1 MRRSLGLCIVFAVML
16 AFLGLSACA
25 SKEDTVNTKYK
36 IYHVN
41 TEGTALLEVSYT
53 KEVDD
58 AKEAVAEMVKSLKK
72 SDDAKEGQPSI
83 PKGVE
88 LLDYVLEDEKLSLY
102 FNEKYREM
110 NVVQEVL
117 CRAALVRT
125 LTQIDGVDL
134 VSIYVDGNPLTN
146 KDGEAYGFLQAEDFV
161 QNTGS
166 SINSYQETELT
177 LYFAGKE
184 GDSLVREDVKIRYN
198 SNTSKERL
206 IVEQLMKGTQGDYLQ
221 TIPKGTKLLG
231 VSLKDGVCYLNFD
244 EGLKNSVVGVKPEI
258 VIYSIVNSVTESG
271 AAGSVQIAIN
281 GDSNITYQESVDLG
295 KPLSR
300 NLDIVEEK

>member
-1 MRRSLGLCIVFAVML
+1 MRRRLGFCIVFAAML
-16 AFLGLSACA
+16 TVLGLSACA
-25 SKEDTVNTKYK
+25 SDPDTENAKYK

-41 TEGTALLEVSYT
+41 TEGTALLEVPYT
-53 KEVDD
+53 KEAKD
-58 AKEAVAEMVKSLKK
+58 ADQAVEEMVKSLKK

-88 LLDYVLEDEKLSLY
+88 LLEYVLSDEKLSLY
-102 FNEKYREM
+102 FNENYKEM

-134 VSIYVDGNPLTN
+134 VAIYVDGNPLTN
-146 KDGEAYGFLQAEDFV
+146 KEGEVYGFLQAEDFV

-177 LYFAGKE
+177 LYFAGEK
-184 GDSLVREDVKIRYN
+184 GDSLVRENVKVRYN

-206 IVEQLMKGTQGDYLQ
+206 IVERLLKGPQGGHLQ
-221 TIPKGTKLLG
+221 TIPKETKLLG

-244 EGLKNSVVGVKPEI
+244 EGLKNSVAGVRPEI

-281 GDSNITYQESVDLG
+281 GDSNIMYQESVDLG

>member
-1 MRRSLGLCIVFAVML
+1 MKKRTVFCTIAVVL
-16 AFLGLSACA
+16 LLSFGLSACEA
-25 SKEDTVNTKYK
+25 KEEPVDAKYK

-41 TEGTALLEVSYT
+41 TEGTALLEVAYT
-53 KEVDD
+53 KEIGD
-58 AKEAVAEMVKSLKK
+58 ANKAVRDMIGRLKV

-88 LLDYVLEDEKLSLY
+88 LLDMVLEDEKLSLY
-102 FNEKYREM
+102 FNEAYGKM

-125 LTQIDGVDL
+125 LTQIEGVDL
-134 VSIYVDGNPLTN
+134 VSIYVDGNPLAN
-146 KDGEAYGFLQAEDFV
+146 QDGEVYGYFQAEDFV

-166 SINSYQETELT
+166 SINSFQETELT
-177 LYFAGKE
+177 LYFAGKK
-184 GDSLVREDVKIRYN
+184 GDTLVPKKVRVRYN

-206 IVEQLMKGTQGDYLQ
+206 IVEKLMKGVGEEFLQ

-244 EGLKNSVVGVKPEI
+244 EGLQNAAVGVKPEI
-258 VIYSIVNSVTESG
+258 IIYSIVNSVTESG
-271 AAGSVQIAIN
+271 AAGRVQIAIN
-281 GDSNITYQESVDLG
+281 GDSNIMYQNSVDLK

-300 NLDIVEEK
+300 NLDIVEEE